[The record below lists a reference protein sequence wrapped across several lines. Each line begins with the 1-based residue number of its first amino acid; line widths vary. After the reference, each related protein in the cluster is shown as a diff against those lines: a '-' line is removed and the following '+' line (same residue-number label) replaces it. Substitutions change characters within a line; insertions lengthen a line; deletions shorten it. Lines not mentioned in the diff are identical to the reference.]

1 MLFDEQ
7 LFQNAV
13 AAYKADFDK
22 VWQGEKYKW
31 VAVKHFQE
39 NWNIDAPDFPAML
52 EEALSKT
59 YNLLVSGNHFSGKMI
74 EEFAQTDPDRV
85 RRMFEDLF
93 DESRDLWERIGSFKK
108 ESQSC
113 LAVHPKKPKNHYQ
126 DENAILT
133 YLWLKYPE
141 KYYIY
146 KISVL
151 KSVAKKLG
159 SDLVFQ
165 NGKYE
170 ENLRNFLKLYDALR
184 QKLLADEGL
193 NNLFKSHLTPECY
206 ADTALCTL
214 TTDFGYYIDGHPA
227 SEPTTESKT
236 EIVPPPPSKPNYWWL
251 VAKPNYW
258 SFSAIKPGEVQYYT
272 LYNDQGHKR
281 KIFQNFLDARA
292 GDMVIGYESTPVKQ
306 ITTIA
311 QITQPQDGEK
321 LYFKKIEALRNPID
335 LAAFKNAD
343 ALSKMEGFANPQGS
357 LFRLTTDEYEFLM
370 DMIREENPVE
380 KESYQPYG
388 KAEFLSEVFI
398 EEQKCDSL
406 RRVLEL
412 KKNII
417 LQGAPGVGKTFVA
430 RRLAYLMMGEK
441 DDSRVELVQFHQNY
455 SYEDFVLGYK
465 PDDEGFKLK
474 EGVFYKFCLKAANDP
489 DRDRKY
495 FFIIDEINR
504 GNLSKIFGELL
515 MLIEKDY
522 RGVSIKLAYGDLRF
536 HVPDNLYIIGMMN
549 TADRSLAMID
559 YALRRRFSFFD
570 MEPGFDSKVFSEYQ
584 KGLASEKLNG
594 LVETIKE
601 LNKDISESLGKGFC
615 IGHSYLCGRKGD
627 CSDRWLQDV
636 VEYDILPMLAEYWFD
651 DTEKYNRWA
660 KRLTDAVK

>member
-1 MLFDEQ
+1 MLFDKQ
-7 LFQNAV
+7 LFQSAV
-13 AAYKADFDK
+13 TAYKADFDRF
-22 VWQGEKYKW
+22 WQDEEYKW
-31 VAVKHFQE
+31 AAVKHFQDT
-39 NWNIDAPDFPAML
+39 WNIDALDFPAML

-59 YNLLVSGNHFSGKMI
+59 YNLLVSGGRFPRAMI
-74 EEFAQTDPDRV
+74 EEFAQIDLDRV
-85 RRMFEDLF
+85 RRMFRDLF
-93 DESRDLWERIGSFKK
+93 DESKDLWGRIDSFKK
-108 ESQSC
+108 ESQLL
-113 LAVHPKKPKNHYQ
+113 LAVHGKNAKNHYQ
-126 DENAILT
+126 DENTIFT
-133 YLWLKYPE
+133 YLWLKYPD

-146 KISVL
+146 KITVL
-151 KSVAKKLG
+151 KSVAEKLG

-170 ENLRNFLKLYDALR
+170 DNIRNCLKLYDALR
-184 QKLLADEGL
+184 QELQADEAL
-193 NNLFKSHLTPECY
+193 KALLKSHLTPECY
-206 ADTALCTL
+206 PDEALCTL
-214 TTDFGYYIDGHPA
+214 TTDFGYYIATRYGKKPSEGDGV
-227 SEPTTESKT
+227 ETEKT
-236 EIVPPPPSKPNYWWL
+236 NYWWL
-251 VAKPNYW
+251 IAKPNYW

-335 LAAFKNAD
+335 LAAFKNAE
-343 ALSKMEGFANPQGS
+343 ALSGMEGLVNPQGS
-357 LFRLTTDEYEFLM
+357 LFRLTADEYEFLM

-380 KESYQPYG
+380 RESYLPYG
-388 KAEFLSEVFI
+388 KAAFLSEVFI
-398 EEQKCDSL
+398 EEPKCDSL

-417 LQGAPGVGKTFVA
+417 LQGAPGVGKTFAA
-430 RRLAYLMMGEK
+430 RRLAYWMMGEK
-441 DDSRVELVQFHQNY
+441 DESRVELVQFHQNY

-465 PDDEGFKLK
+465 PDETGFKLTH
-474 EGVFYKFCLKAANDP
+474 GIFYKFCQKAANDP
-489 DRDRKY
+489 DRKY

-522 RGVSIKLAYGDLRF
+522 RGESIRLAYGELSF
-536 HVPDNLYIIGMMN
+536 HVPKNLHIIGTMN

-570 MEPGFDSKVFSEYQ
+570 LVPGFDSKGFKAYQ
-584 KGLASEKLNG
+584 KSLNIPELND
-594 LVETIKE
+594 LVEAIKE
-601 LNKDISESLGKGFC
+601 LNRDIAEDRSLGKGFC
-615 IGHSYLCGRKGD
+615 IGHSYLCRKEED
-627 CSDRWLQDV
+627 RSDRWLQDV

-651 DTEKYNRWA
+651 ETDKYDKWA
-660 KRLTDAVK
+660 KVLTDAVQ

>member
-1 MLFDEQ
+1 MEVEMLFDEQ
-7 LFQNAV
+7 LFQSAV
-13 AAYKADFDK
+13 TAYKADFDRFWK
-22 VWQGEKYKW
+22 DEEYKW

-39 NWNIDAPDFPAML
+39 NWNIDASDFPAML

-59 YNLLVSGNHFSGKMI
+59 YNLLGSGARFPRRMVK
-74 EEFAQTDPDRV
+74 EFAQIVPEQV
-85 RRMFEDLF
+85 RQMFKDLF
-93 DESRDLWERIGSFKK
+93 DETQDLGGRIESFKIK
-108 ESQSC
+108 SRSL

-126 DENAILT
+126 DENAIVT
-133 YLWLKYPE
+133 YLWLKYPD
-141 KYYIY
+141 KYFIY

-151 KSVAKKLG
+151 KSVAEKLG

-170 ENLRNFLKLYDALR
+170 DNVRNCLKLYDALR
-184 QKLLADEGL
+184 QELQADEEL
-193 NNLFKSHLTPECY
+193 KSLLKSHLTPECY
-206 ADTALCTL
+206 SDEALCTL
-214 TTDFGYYIDGHPA
+214 TTDFGYYIATRYGKKPPAVDGG
-227 SEPTTESKT
+227 ETE
-236 EIVPPPPSKPNYWWL
+236 KPNYWWL

-306 ITTIA
+306 ITSLA
-311 QITQPQDGEK
+311 EITQPQDGEK
-321 LYFKKIEALRNPID
+321 LYFRKTESLRNPID
-335 LAAFKNAD
+335 LAAFKNAEV
-343 ALSKMEGFANPQGS
+343 LSGMEGLVNPQGS
-357 LFRLTTDEYEFLM
+357 LFRLTADEYEFLM

-380 KESYQPYG
+380 KNKSYQKYG
-388 KAEFLSEVFI
+388 EKEFLKEVFI
-398 EEQKCDSL
+398 DKQKCDSL

-430 RRLAYLMMGEK
+430 RRLAYLMMGER
-441 DDSRVELVQFHQNY
+441 DESRVELVQFHQNY

-465 PDDEGFKLK
+465 PKEEGFELK
-474 EGVFYKFCLKAANDP
+474 KGVFCMFCQKAASDP
-489 DRDRKY
+489 DRQY

-522 RGVSIKLAYGDLRF
+522 RGTPIKLAYGDLPF
-536 HVPDNLYIIGMMN
+536 HVPENLYIIGMMN

-570 MEPGFDSKVFSEYQ
+570 MEPAFDSEVFSEYRE
-584 KGLASEKLNG
+584 GLASEKLNR
-594 LVETIKE
+594 LVETIKA
-601 LNKDISESLGKGFC
+601 LNEAIAKSLGKGFR
-615 IGHSYLCGRKGD
+615 IGHSYLCGRNGD
-627 CSDRWLQDV
+627 CPDRWLQDV

-651 DTEKYNRWA
+651 DTEKYDEWA